1 MKINAN
7 SLRVGNVI
15 DLNNKLWVITK
26 TQVVQPGKGGAFMQV
41 ELRDVRGGGKGQE
54 RFRSAEQVERVSL
67 EDREF
72 QFLYPEGEGF
82 AFMDVESYEQMTIN
96 KDVVGDQWVWLQ
108 DGMKVN
114 IRLFEGAPLAV
125 ELPQTVVQTVAETD
139 PAVKGQTA
147 ASSYKPGKLDNGQR
161 CMIPPHIESGTRI
174 VVNVEDGTYLERY
187 KD

>member
-15 DLNNKLWVITK
+15 DLNGKLWAITK

-41 ELRDVRGGGKGQE
+41 ELRDVRTGGKGQE

-72 QFLYPEGEGF
+72 QVLYPEGDNF
-82 AFMDVESYEQMTIN
+82 AFMDVETY
-96 KDVVGDQWVWLQ
+96 DQISVSKEIIGESWVWLQ

-114 IRLFEGAPLAV
+114 VRLFEGTPLAV
-125 ELPQTVVQTVAETD
+125 ELPQTVIQTVVEAD

-161 CMIPPHIESGTRI
+161 CMIPPHIEAGTRI
-174 VVNVEDGTYLERY
+174 VVNTADGTYLERA